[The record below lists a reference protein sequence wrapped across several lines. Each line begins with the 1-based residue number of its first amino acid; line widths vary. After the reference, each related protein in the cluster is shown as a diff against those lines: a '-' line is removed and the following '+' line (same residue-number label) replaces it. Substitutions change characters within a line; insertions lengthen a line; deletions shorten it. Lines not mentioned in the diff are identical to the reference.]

1 MSKNATGWRE
11 SELQQLAAKDME
23 ASRIENLIANIDN
36 NINSIQS
43 PLDIKKLRS
52 LKDYFEKELRKR
64 YDEGLAKS
72 S

>member
-1 MSKNATGWRE
+1 MSKNVTGWRE
-11 SELQQLAAKDME
+11 SELLQLAAKDME

-43 PLDIKKLRS
+43 PLDIRKLRS
-52 LKDYFEKELRKR
+52 LKDYFEQELRKR
-64 YDEGLAKS
+64 HDQGLAKS